1 VVPDVISLLRSW
13 SRFLCVLCYKDLTPS
28 GAVFQR
34 PGRHLLH
41 KRFCSGDNRFKMKTL
56 NSKVAIVTGASG
68 GIGAAIAR
76 RFESDGFAVVVN
88 YADFADAAKSLVN
101 EIENAGGRALA
112 VRVGVSDSLE
122 VSRLFETAEKEFG
135 GVDVLVNNAGPCKPM
150 KVASC

>member
-1 VVPDVISLLRSW
+1 
-13 SRFLCVLCYKDLTPS
+13 
-28 GAVFQR
+28 
-34 PGRHLLH
+34 
-41 KRFCSGDNRFKMKTL
+41 MKTL